1 MAARFQRSSGSS
13 LRPWALAL
21 SLAAAGALLAPPA
34 APAHLSY
41 MGASI
46 VDGSLTDDEWP
57 AVRRSGPGQEA
68 AQQQQGAAAGPPP
81 PPLPVQLW
89 PATHPAEP
97 PVSRLVSYKRYLP
110 YHPVARFRGLG
121 IEARPFLQMLIQPE
135 DLGRPK
141 KKLSVPQLLMLLN
154 QLSSEGAQAAGARSQ
169 RVRFGFSRRRRV
181 QQQ

>member
-1 MAARFQRSSGSS
+1 METAGRSRCGS
-13 LRPWALAL
+13 W
-21 SLAAAGALLAPPA
+21 AAA
-34 APAHLSY
+34 AHWQQRRAVLWRF
-41 MGASI
+41 A
-46 VDGSLTDDEWP
+46 DEWP
-57 AVRRSGPGQEA
+57 A
-68 AQQQQGAAAGPPP
+68 AAAVEAGPAGGRPP

-154 QLSSEGAQAAGARSQ
+154 QLASEGAQTAGARSQ

-181 QQQ
+181 QQP